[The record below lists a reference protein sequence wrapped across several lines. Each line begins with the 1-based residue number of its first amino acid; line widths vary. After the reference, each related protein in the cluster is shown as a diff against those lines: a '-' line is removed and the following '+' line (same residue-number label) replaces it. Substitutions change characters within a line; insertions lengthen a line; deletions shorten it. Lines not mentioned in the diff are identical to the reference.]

1 MNQIN
6 KWLINLLQGLINLLK
21 GKDQESTPKTPVEV
35 KTPTKKSTE
44 VKDTNSAINLLII
57 RDTFTKDS
65 TIGKLFLMVNCFVK
79 RLSFLI

>member
-1 MNQIN
+1 MKLEKNQIN

-44 VKDTNSAINLLII
+44 VKGINLYNKPLLII
-57 RDTFTKDS
+57 LKE
-65 TIGKLFLMVNCFVK
+65 K
-79 RLSFLI
+79 